1 MKGWNIT
8 MLTLALVAGIWT
20 LGHAQT
26 AETAAQPASPAVTGY
41 TLVQV
46 GDDTLPARV
55 EKEWR
60 CHEDVT
66 AGTLSL
72 RQDGRWLLETTTRE
86 VCGDRVEEDHDTD
99 DGTYTTQGQ
108 TLRFLDDDGRE
119 NTDRGWGIGT
129 DIDLDEL
136 RTGTLA
142 SDDTLTV
149 NLADGTP
156 LVFRR

>member
-1 MKGWNIT
+1 MKRGNIT
-8 MLTLALVAGIWT
+8 VITLALVAGIWT
-20 LGHAQT
+20 QGRAQT
-26 AETAAQPASPAVTGY
+26 AETAAQRASPAVTGY
-41 TLVQV
+41 TLERV
-46 GDDTLPARV
+46 GGDTLPARV

-60 CHEDVT
+60 CQEDVT

-86 VCGDRVEEDHDTD
+86 VCGDRIEEDHDTD

-108 TLRFLDDDGRE
+108 TLHFLDDDAQE
-119 NTDRGWGIGT
+119 NSDRGWGIGT

-142 SDDTLTV
+142 SDGTLTV
-149 NLADGTP
+149 KLADGTA
-156 LVFRR
+156 LLFRR

>member
-1 MKGWNIT
+1 MKRGIIT
-8 MLTLALVAGIWT
+8 VPTLAFVAGVWS

-26 AETAAQPASPAVTGY
+26 VETAARPASPAVTTY

-46 GDDTLPARV
+46 GTDTLPATI

-60 CHEDVT
+60 CRDEVT

-72 RQDGRWLLETTTRE
+72 RQDGRWLLETATRE
-86 VCGDRVEEDHDTD
+86 VCGDRIEQDQDTD
-99 DGTYTTQGQ
+99 DGTYTTRGQ
-108 TLRFLDDDGRE
+108 TLAFLDDDSRE
-119 NTDRGWGIGT
+119 NDDRGWSIGT

-136 RTGTLA
+136 ETGTLA
-142 SDDTLTV
+142 SDGTLTV
-149 NLADGTP
+149 KLADGTA

>member
-1 MKGWNIT
+1 MKRRNIT
-8 MLTLALVAGIWT
+8 VLTLALVAGAWT
-20 LGHAQT
+20 MGRAQT
-26 AETAAQPASPAVTGY
+26 ADTAAHRAAPTVTSY
-41 TLVQV
+41 TLVRV

-60 CHEDVT
+60 CQEDVI
-66 AGTLSL
+66 AGRLSL

-86 VCGDRVEEDHDTD
+86 VCGERIEEDHDTD

-119 NTDRGWGIGT
+119 NNDRGWGIGT

-136 RTGTLA
+136 KTGTLA
-142 SDDTLTV
+142 SDGTLTV
-149 NLADGTP
+149 KLADGTP
-156 LVFRR
+156 LLFRR

>member
-1 MKGWNIT
+1 MKTGNIT
-8 MLTLALVAGIWT
+8 VLTLAIVGGAWT

-26 AETAAQPASPAVTGY
+26 GETTTQPTSPAVSGY

-46 GDDTLPARV
+46 GGDTLPARV

-66 AGTLSL
+66 AGALSL

-86 VCGDRVEEDHDTD
+86 VCGDRVDEDHDTD
-99 DGTYTTQGQ
+99 DGTYATQGQ
-108 TLRFLDDDGRE
+108 ALRFLDDDGRE
-119 NTDRGWGIGT
+119 NNDRGWGIGT

-142 SDDTLTV
+142 SDGTLTV
-149 NLADGTP
+149 KLADGTP
-156 LVFRR
+156 LLFRR